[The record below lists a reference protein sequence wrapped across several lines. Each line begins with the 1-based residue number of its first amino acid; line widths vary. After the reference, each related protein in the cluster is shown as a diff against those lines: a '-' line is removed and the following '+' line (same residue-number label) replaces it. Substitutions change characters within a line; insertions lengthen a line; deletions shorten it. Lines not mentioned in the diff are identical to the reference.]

1 MPNIND
7 RNTVTVEKVPVEK
20 VQQHAPALLQRES
33 ARPLYEQIADRL
45 RHRVASIAQT
55 GSQLPTEEALMDM
68 FGVSRSTIRKAVDS
82 LVREAVLV
90 RQQGK
95 GTFVAHAIPK
105 IVHSIDRVAAFYDTF
120 RKAGED
126 FSTSIIDF
134 SWNENPELPEELADW
149 ERPVLTYRRLYR
161 SRGIPHAVTR
171 ISVPK
176 SIGCRITRDDA
187 ESAPIYT
194 VLHEKLG
201 IEPTRAEFLVSCRQ
215 PPIDIS
221 TALDISPSSFLLV
234 LDRITRNKQGLAI
247 EMNTHYL
254 RPDVYQLSVVLQDL
268 QLAP

>member
-1 MPNIND
+1 MTDMND
-7 RNTVTVEKVPVEK
+7 KNMGTAAEPAPR
-20 VQQHAPALLQRES
+20 APALLQRES

-45 RHRVASIAQT
+45 RHRIVSTMQA
-55 GSQLPTEEALMDM
+55 GSQLPTEEALMET
-68 FGVSRSTIRKAVDS
+68 FAVSRSTIRKAVDS

-95 GTFVAHAIPK
+95 GTFVARAIPK

-126 FSTSIIDF
+126 FSTDIIDF
-134 SWNENPELPEELADW
+134 SWNDNPDYLPKELADW

-161 SRGIPHAVTR
+161 SRGVPHAVTQ
-171 ISVPK
+171 ISVPL
-176 SIGCRITRDDA
+176 SIGRKISRHDA
-187 ESAPIYT
+187 ESSPIYT

-201 IEPTRAEFLVSCRQ
+201 LELTRAEFLVSCRQ
-215 PPIDIS
+215 PTAEIS
-221 TALDISPSSFLLV
+221 AALDISPSSFLLV
-234 LDRITRNKQGLAI
+234 LDRITRDKQGRAV

-268 QLAP
+268 QSTP